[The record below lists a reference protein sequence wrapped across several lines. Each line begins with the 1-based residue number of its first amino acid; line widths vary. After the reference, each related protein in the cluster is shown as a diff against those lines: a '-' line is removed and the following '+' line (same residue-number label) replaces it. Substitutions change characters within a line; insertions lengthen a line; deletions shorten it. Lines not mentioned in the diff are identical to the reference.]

1 MIQLGDIVRVKDET
15 NSVLCQ
21 VIHVGPDEQGTL
33 WYECMPLEIFSDITR
48 EFQEHQLEKI
58 V

>member
-1 MIQLGDIVRVKDET
+1 MIQLGDIVRVKDESC
-15 NSVLCQ
+15 SVLCQ
-21 VIHVGPDEQGTL
+21 VIHVGPDEDGAL
-33 WYECMPLEIFSDITR
+33 WYECMPLELFSTVTR